1 METRIN
7 IQQLEPKAYQAM
19 FGLEVYL
26 RNSSLNPT
34 HKELLKLR
42 ASQINGCAY
51 CVDMHTTD
59 ALKLGETPRRLFAVS
74 AWRESPLFSAEERI
88 VLQMTEELTLI
99 HRNGLSKETY
109 DRALAAFGDHYTAQL
124 IMAIVTINAWNR
136 IAVSTHQ
143 VFEPQHLV
151 RLYATRDKS

>member
-26 RNSSLNPT
+26 RNASLNPT

-59 ALKLGETPRRLFAVS
+59 AMKQGETPRRLFAVS
-74 AWRESPLFSAEERI
+74 AWKESPLFSEEERI
-88 VLQMTEELTLI
+88 VLEMTEELTLI
-99 HRNGLSKETY
+99 HRQGVSKESY
-109 DRALAAFGDHYTAQL
+109 DRAIATFGDHYTAQL

-143 VFEPQHLV
+143 VYEPQ
-151 RLYATRDKS
+151 A

>member
-7 IQQLEPKAYQAM
+7 IQQLEPKAFQAM
-19 FGLEVYL
+19 FGLEIYL

-59 ALKLGETPRRLFAVS
+59 ALKMGETPRRLFAVS
-74 AWRESPLFSAEERI
+74 AWIESPLFSEEERV

-99 HRNGLSKETY
+99 HRHGLSKETY
-109 DRALAAFGDHYTAQL
+109 DRAISTFGDHYTAQL
-124 IMAIVTINAWNR
+124 IMAIATINAWNR
-136 IAVSTHQ
+136 IAVSTHL
-143 VFEPQHLV
+143 VFEPH
-151 RLYATRDKS
+151 A